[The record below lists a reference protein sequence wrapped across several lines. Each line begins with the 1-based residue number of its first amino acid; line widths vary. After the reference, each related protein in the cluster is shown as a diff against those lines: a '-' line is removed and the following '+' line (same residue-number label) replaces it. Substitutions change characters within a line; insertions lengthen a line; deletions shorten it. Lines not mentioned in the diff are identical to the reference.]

1 MNRITL
7 RKATGL
13 ILLMA
18 GAWALIAPQAN
29 LGLTELRWM
38 ARNTFPG
45 EALVGIAL
53 LVVSQFL
60 LGRMPKGNTSEAR
73 SLRKRLDS

>member
-1 MNRITL
+1 MTL

-13 ILLMA
+13 ILLAA
-18 GAWALIAPQAN
+18 GAWALLAPQAN
-29 LGLTELRWM
+29 LGLPELRWM
-38 ARNTFPG
+38 ARSIFPG

-60 LGRMPKGNTSEAR
+60 LGRVPDRNVAEEQVLPKRAGS
-73 SLRKRLDS
+73 